1 MYLVA
6 LCDDV
11 TAELDKT
18 EKLLDGYKKKHP
30 EVNFMVERMEHA
42 EELLYK
48 IQEEAYVPDLIFM
61 DIYMPDIT
69 GMEAA
74 KELRNMGNASRIV
87 FLTTSR
93 EHALEA
99 FGVDA
104 SQYLVKPV
112 SEERLFAI
120 LDRFLLEAEEER
132 RRYLILRIEGRICR
146 VAISD
151 MIYCEA
157 NGKTQ
162 CLYLADGT
170 QYQLRLTIAEIYEML
185 SEYQEFVRVGAA
197 YIVNLGQIE
206 NLNATEISMNGGY
219 KIYLPRG
226 AYKTLKEQY
235 FRFYCEGD

>member
-1 MYLVA
+1 M
-6 LCDDV
+6 
-11 TAELDKT
+11 
-18 EKLLDGYKKKHP
+18 P
-30 EVNFMVERMEHA
+30 E
-42 EELLYK
+42 
-48 IQEEAYVPDLIFM
+48 
-61 DIYMPDIT
+61 IT